1 MVQDVPMMNGSSTLE
16 GFVPEVD
23 ATVVKNVL
31 DAGGVIK
38 GKASCEYFCTSGG
51 SHTNAKGP
59 VHNPIKG
66 DTRPVAHRVVV
77 VLLSRQVMLT

>member
-1 MVQDVPMMNGSSTLE
+1 MMNGSSTLE

-59 VHNPIKG
+59 VHNPKRG
-66 DTRPVAHRVVV
+66 YLVAHRVVV
-77 VLLSRQVMLT
+77 VLLSRQVMLTWQ

>member
-31 DAGGVIK
+31 DAG
-38 GKASCEYFCTSGG
+38 
-51 SHTNAKGP
+51 
-59 VHNPIKG
+59 
-66 DTRPVAHRVVV
+66 
-77 VLLSRQVMLT
+77 VL